1 MKVLSKKK
9 IVALFMLVTAMLVA
23 MVGNAFAV
31 STTSAS
37 IGKLSLTTAYKS
49 GFKTATAK
57 TTISTA
63 ASPATGFVAQAT
75 VKTTNENGTV
85 KTVQKTDSASSVS
98 ASRTATSTH
107 YFVKAKGVHE
117 QIYFGSVILTENT
130 SLSV

>member
-9 IVALFMLVTAMLVA
+9 TALFMLVTVMVVG
-23 MVGNAFAV
+23 MVGNAYAV

-37 IGKLSLTTAYKS
+37 IGKLSLTTAYKK

-63 ASPATGFVAQAT
+63 ASPATGYVAQAT
-75 VKTTNENGTV
+75 VKTTNEEGTV
-85 KTVQKTDSASSVS
+85 KTVKRTDSASSVS

-117 QIYFGSVILTENT
+117 EIYLGTVILKEYT
-130 SLSV
+130 SLSA